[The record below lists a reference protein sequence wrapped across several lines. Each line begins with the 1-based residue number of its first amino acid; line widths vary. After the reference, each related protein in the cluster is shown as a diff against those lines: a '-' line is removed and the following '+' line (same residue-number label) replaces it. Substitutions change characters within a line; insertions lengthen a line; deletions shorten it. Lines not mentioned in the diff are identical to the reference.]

1 MGIRSA
7 IRKATIDGKVEYKT
21 KTFAYEG
28 EEVVFKQPSQ
38 KVRQEIISKSVN
50 DKDRIDPVLFNVY
63 SVIYLTY
70 DSEGEKVFSEADV
83 DGFLN
88 YPAGGFI
95 DKFAEEATKLMGNME
110 PVDSQ
115 EG

>member
-7 IRKATIDGKVEYKT
+7 IRKATIDSKVEYKT
-21 KTFAYEG
+21 STIDFQG
-28 EEVVFKQPSQ
+28 EQITFKQPSQ

-63 SVIYLTY
+63 AVIYLTY

-83 DGFLN
+83 DNFLN
-88 YPAGGFI
+88 HPAGGFI
-95 DKFAEEATKLMGNME
+95 DKFAEEATKLMGNTE
-110 PVDSQ
+110 TDDSA
-115 EG
+115 EV